1 MIKECMSGYFQFS
14 SKEDGLYI
22 TVYPPKSG
30 YGAASID
37 DVMFYVD
44 NKNISCDSVKLME
57 AVKAGSAAETTVKVS
72 EESQLECSEFADYRI
87 SSDCMRVEACF
98 YPPFENGGML
108 DKDEIIRDLQHIGV
122 TYGVDEEVIDSFL
135 KDRHYGKVYTVAKGT
150 EPVSGREGYVEYK
163 FNTELKPRPKMNEDG
178 TVDFHTLENVNHVTK
193 GDTVAVLHPEYVGE
207 AGTDVLNRSVNP
219 DKVKHVVFRFGRN
232 LVISEDGKELI
243 TLVSGH
249 VVLESDKVF
258 VSNVLELVDVDNSTG
273 DIDYNGDVSIKG
285 NVLAGFT
292 VKASGKVVA
301 KGVINANGKNG
312 LIIGGDVKST
322 VMIQAKTIGN
332 EMGTAT
338 VVGVGVDPT
347 MKKRMDELKKGLSK
361 MGDEKIQLAQL
372 MTALRKK
379 QDAEGTLSPEKQ
391 EMLSKTMRN
400 LLVMDQQLAKEK
412 KEYEDIRS
420 CIGEEK
426 NACIKVSN
434 RAYVGTKLM
443 FGDICMFLKEKYDY
457 CQFRKEGAEI
467 KSLPL

>member
-1 MIKECMSGYFQFS
+1 M
-14 SKEDGLYI
+14 
-22 TVYPPKSG
+22 
-30 YGAASID
+30 
-37 DVMFYVD
+37 
-44 NKNISCDSVKLME
+44 
-57 AVKAGSAAETTVKVS
+57 
-72 EESQLECSEFADYRI
+72 
-87 SSDCMRVEACF
+87 
-98 YPPFENGGML
+98 
-108 DKDEIIRDLQHIGV
+108 
-122 TYGVDEEVIDSFL
+122 
-135 KDRHYGKVYTVAKGT
+135 
-150 EPVSGREGYVEYK
+150 
-163 FNTELKPRPKMNEDG
+163 
-178 TVDFHTLENVNHVTK
+178 
-193 GDTVAVLHPEYVGE
+193 
-207 AGTDVLNRSVNP
+207 
-219 DKVKHVVFRFGRN
+219 
-232 LVISEDGKELI
+232 
-243 TLVSGH
+243 
-249 VVLESDKVF
+249 F

-292 VKASGKVVA
+292 VKASGNVVVTGVVEGATVIAGGDITLNRGVQGMNKAVIKAGGKIVSKFIESVQLVEAGGNIEADSILHSKVVA